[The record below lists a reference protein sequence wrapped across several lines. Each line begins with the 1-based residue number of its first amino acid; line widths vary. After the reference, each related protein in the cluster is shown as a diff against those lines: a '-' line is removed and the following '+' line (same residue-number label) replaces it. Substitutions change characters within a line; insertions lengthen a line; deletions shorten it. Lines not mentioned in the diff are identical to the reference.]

1 MSILFIGKF
10 QPPHLGPILTVC
22 KLVKKYKK
30 ITIGITE
37 GGPKYFERKK
47 IKQIFNNVFNGNK
60 NINIVLLSGAVD
72 KKSIEIKRKY
82 KFIISGNK
90 KVLGILKKLNFKTK
104 YQPRTKGY
112 SFSGKLHRRTLIK

>member
-10 QPPHLGPILTVC
+10 QPPHLGHVLTIN
-22 KLVKKYKK
+22 KLVKKYKR

-37 GGPKYFERKK
+37 GSPKYFERKK
-47 IKQIFNNVFNGNK
+47 IKHIFNSVFSGKK

-72 KKSIEIKRKY
+72 KKTIEIKKKY

-90 KVLGILKKLNFKTK
+90 KILEILKKLNFKTK

-112 SFSGKLHRRTLIK
+112 SFSGKLHRRELIK